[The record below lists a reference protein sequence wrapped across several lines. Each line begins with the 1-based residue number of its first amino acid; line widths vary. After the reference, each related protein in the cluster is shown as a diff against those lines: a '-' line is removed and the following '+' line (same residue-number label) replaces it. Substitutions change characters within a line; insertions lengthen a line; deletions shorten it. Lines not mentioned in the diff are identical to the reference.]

1 MTFTWSFE
9 TDNREGFTWHF
20 YTGPQGNITPGR
32 RCHRGPMIDV
42 ESVMAVPYGL
52 MAKYS
57 TLRKR
62 LLDHVVNSIEPPVQ
76 TREVVL
82 RTLNSQYGPIFAR
95 LTPQAP
101 LLEVDICEKRNSL
114 DIEADLV
121 ALNPFYREAARSLSE
136 YRVPVQHLAQLD
148 TALTSNSPIL
158 RVAGK
163 CATILLIS
171 YIELDSMNG

>member
-1 MTFTWSFE
+1 MTFTW
-9 TDNREGFTWHF
+9 HF
-20 YTGPQGNITPGR
+20 FTGPQSGPTPGR

-42 ESVMAVPYGL
+42 EAVMAVPYVF
-52 MAKYS
+52 MAAFS
-57 TLRKR
+57 TLRKK
-62 LLDHVVNSIEPPVQ
+62 LLDAVVDSLEASVQ

-82 RTLNSQYGPIFAR
+82 RTLHSQYGPIFAR
-95 LTPQAP
+95 LTPQLP

-114 DIEADLV
+114 DVEADLSD
-121 ALNPFYREAARSLSE
+121 LNPFYREALRSLNV

-171 YIELDSMNG
+171 YIELDSLNG

>member
-1 MTFTWSFE
+1 MP
-9 TDNREGFTWHF
+9 FTWHF
-20 YTGPQGNITPGR
+20 YTGLHGGLTPGR

-42 ESVMAVPYGL
+42 EAVMAVPYVF
-52 MAKYS
+52 MAAFT

-62 LLDHVVNSIEPPVQ
+62 LLDHVVDSIEAPVQ

-95 LTPQAP
+95 LTPQLP

-114 DIEADLV
+114 DVEEDLSD
-121 ALNPFYREAARSLSE
+121 LNPFYREAVRSLSA

-171 YIELDSMNG
+171 YIELDSLHG